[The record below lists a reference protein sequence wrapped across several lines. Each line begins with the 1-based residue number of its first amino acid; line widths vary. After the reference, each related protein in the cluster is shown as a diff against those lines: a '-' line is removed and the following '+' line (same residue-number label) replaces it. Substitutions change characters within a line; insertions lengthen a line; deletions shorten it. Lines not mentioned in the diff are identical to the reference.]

1 MHEDIMFVNHNEDD
15 YRELCGKLERNG
27 FDLTKSIRW
36 ISWQIE
42 TAVDSKYMTKEE
54 GFNLLFYIINYE
66 K

>member
-1 MHEDIMFVNHNEDD
+1 MHEDIMFVGHYGDD
-15 YRELCGKLERNG
+15 YRELCEDLERKG
-27 FDLTKSIRW
+27 LDLTKSIRW

-42 TAVDSKYMTKEE
+42 IAVISKYMTQEE